1 MQLVSLITDYGRKD
15 YYLAELKA
23 ALFSKCEDIQIIDVS
38 HEIAFYD
45 IALAAYNLKH
55 LLSSLP
61 HKTINIV
68 SVNNYYEKKPKY
80 IVFKRENHFFIG
92 PDNGI
97 FSLIFD
103 DLEDVFEI
111 NLDALDNRQV
121 HNVYS
126 HSAACIHHNL
136 PFEEFSTPY
145 KDFNVRLNF
154 RPVVTNQQ
162 IKATIIHIDQ
172 YENVVTNC
180 TKDIF
185 EKSRQGRGFSIYY
198 KPNDP
203 IDILSKHYGEVNV
216 GEALAWFNNTG
227 HLEIAINMGKAST
240 TLHLFQNETIQI
252 DFH

>member
-1 MQLVSLITDYGRKD
+1 MQLVSLISDYGRKD

-23 ALFSKCEDIQIIDVS
+23 ALFSKCEDIQIIDIS
-38 HEIAFYD
+38 HEVEVYD
-45 IALAAYNLKH
+45 IALAAYNLKY

-61 HKTINIV
+61 LNTINII
-68 SVNNYYEKKPKY
+68 SVNNYYDKKPKY
-80 IVFKRENHFFIG
+80 IAFKRDQRYFIG
-92 PDNGI
+92 PDNGV
-97 FSLIFD
+97 FSLVFD
-103 DLEDVFEI
+103 GLSDVFEI
-111 NLDALDNRQV
+111 NLDLLDNRQV
-121 HNVYS
+121 HNIYS

-136 PFEEFSTPY
+136 PFEEFALPY
-145 KDFNVRLNF
+145 SDFNTRLNF

-203 IDILSKHYGEVNV
+203 IDILSKHYGEVNI
-216 GEALAWFNNTG
+216 GEPLAWFNNAG
-227 HLEIAINMGKAST
+227 HLEIAINMGKASSV
-240 TLHLFQNETIQI
+240 LHLFQNETIQI